1 MITIDTSREAVA
13 PERIW
18 LQTSGDYAA
27 ARTAGPELT
36 WCDRPQGDGDHEYVR
51 ADLYATLKAE
61 RERLREA
68 VQRQVT
74 NIERWLETG
83 EPANEIESE
92 SIYNQLVAALGDA

>member
-61 RERLREA
+61 RERFRAAFRINALRWKPDLSHE
-68 VQRQVT
+68 
-74 NIERWLETG
+74 
-83 EPANEIESE
+83 EIDSE
-92 SIYNQLVAALGDA
+92 LDRIALGDA